1 MMFEKEVE
9 KKYLHDFVAKVPK
22 QLVPSIVA
30 HRGFHNF
37 GDELTRPL
45 ENTLEA
51 FTTAWSAGFNL
62 VECDVTVSSDGI
74 VVFGHDTTF
83 ERVAKPIEQI
93 HLTRIE
99 QQPLSQL
106 KKLQLIDDSPLL
118 LLEPV
123 VETLKK
129 QHNSKLVVEI
139 KDSAEADIIT
149 DALWEHISKLENVAE
164 KIPVIMSF
172 KPTVV
177 FKLQQKLL
185 QHLPTIE
192 KPLVL
197 VLMQR
202 SKTIVADTQYTHERE
217 IGFELPVELD
227 ADDCVHTISNTFI
240 QRGETRLDGVYMQFD
255 ARMLQPD
262 SKVRKNIKLMCKKF
276 VVGVFLGGAD
286 REFDKLSTIDSL
298 VSAGISFV
306 NTDVPKD
313 TFF

>member
-1 MMFEKEVE
+1 MRN
-9 KKYLHDFVAKVPK
+9 
-22 QLVPSIVA
+22 I
-30 HRGFHNF
+30 
-37 GDELTRPL
+37 
-45 ENTLEA
+45 
-51 FTTAWSAGFNL
+51 
-62 VECDVTVSSDGI
+62 
-74 VVFGHDTTF
+74 
-83 ERVAKPIEQI
+83 
-93 HLTRIE
+93 
-99 QQPLSQL
+99 
-106 KKLQLIDDSPLL
+106 
-118 LLEPV
+118 
-123 VETLKK
+123 
-129 QHNSKLVVEI
+129 SKLVVEI